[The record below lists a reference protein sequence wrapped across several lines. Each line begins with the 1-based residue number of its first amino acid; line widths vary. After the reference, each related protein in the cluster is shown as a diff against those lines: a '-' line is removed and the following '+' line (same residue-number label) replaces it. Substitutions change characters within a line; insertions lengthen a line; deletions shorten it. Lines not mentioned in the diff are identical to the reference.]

1 MAPHFF
7 NRYNTLQ
14 SYCKTAREMDDQLR
28 TKIIYG
34 HNDIILQEKKVGE
47 LKYTTVDIN
56 KYGNLP
62 QMDTTLL
69 WPTQEIEIPLTTP
82 PKGRPNQKRPHSSPE
97 TTPYTTVKHRKK
109 KAKKNLRAES
119 SISEHDNANNTTHD
133 ENTNE
138 VSRIHKIITG
148 KKTLTKKDF
157 KKT

>member
-1 MAPHFF
+1 MKDYYIRSMGNIT

-28 TKIIYG
+28 TEIIYG

-62 QMDTTLL
+62 PMDTTLL

-82 PKGRPNQKRPHSSPE
+82 PKGRPNQSNQKRPHSSPE
-97 TTPYTTVKHRKK
+97 ATPYTIVKN
-109 KAKKNLRAES
+109 KNKRRQKRS
-119 SISEHDNANNTTHD
+119 
-133 ENTNE
+133 
-138 VSRIHKIITG
+138 
-148 KKTLTKKDF
+148 
-157 KKT
+157 